1 MKKRG
6 FILFFLMLNI
16 LFFTSCTNKVG
27 VGKDQSTK
35 DSKKLNIG
43 YDIYSPYTYVD
54 EKGNMAGI
62 DIEIAKEACKR
73 IGYQPV
79 FQRITWGEHKK
90 LLKNKSI
97 DCIWCS
103 FSENGR
109 QKQYQWTTPYLKS
122 HEVVVVRA
130 DSKIKKLSDLE
141 GKKVAVQVDTKA
153 EEYFLKQMK
162 KGKLHLEQLSTY
174 KNMIEAMA
182 AFNKGYVDAI
192 ASHEAVLKA
201 YTKNNSKNYFFI
213 ETPIVYS
220 NLGVAFRKDYN
231 TEIIELLS
239 STLQEMTKDGT
250 IEAIVKK
257 YGIDAS
263 HLMEVQSSDW
273 KESK

>member
-27 VGKDQSTK
+27 VAKNQSTK
-35 DSKKLNIG
+35 NCKKLNIG

-73 IGYQPV
+73 IGYKPI
-79 FQRITWGEHKK
+79 FQRVTWGEHKK

-130 DSKIKKLSDLE
+130 DSGIKELSDLE
-141 GKKVAVQVDTKA
+141 GKKVAVQIDTKA

-162 KGKLHLEQLSTY
+162 KGKIHLEQLSTY

-192 ASHEAVLKA
+192 ASHEAVLKV
-201 YTKNNSKNYFFI
+201 YTKDNSKNYSFI

-220 NLGVAFRKDYN
+220 DLGVAFRNDYN
-231 TEIIELLS
+231 SETIELLS
-239 STLQEMTKDGT
+239 RTLQEMTKDGT
-250 IEAIVKK
+250 IEAIIKK

-263 HLMEVQSSDW
+263 HLMEVQSSDQ
-273 KESK
+273 KENK